1 MFPFIISIL
10 LITVIKCEETRRE
23 YFIPIAL
30 RFDDSLYYN
39 NTDQANFLFVDFQ
52 KLSIYNLCYSGPI
65 SVTKIDEEGEIN
77 INVCSDNQSIW
88 ISDTKI
94 QFIKIYHFS
103 IFQLQMSIMKN
114 FQMI

>member
-52 KLSIYNLCYSGPI
+52 KLSI
-65 SVTKIDEEGEIN
+65 
-77 INVCSDNQSIW
+77 
-88 ISDTKI
+88 
-94 QFIKIYHFS
+94 
-103 IFQLQMSIMKN
+103 
-114 FQMI
+114 